1 MNLNMKCAIGILI
14 NFRDGRGGGKVGNL
28 GDIEHGIQW
37 WYRCKYVIVHMQ
49 IDQFI
54 QVNFINF

>member
-14 NFRDGRGGGKVGNL
+14 NFRDGRGGEGRGF
-28 GDIEHGIQW
+28 GGYRA
-37 WYRCKYVIVHMQ
+37 WYTMVVSMYVIVHMQ

-54 QVNFINF
+54 QVNLINF